1 MALPIRQTK
10 QKPIRQTKPE
20 TEVIDRARPN
30 GILGSMLYKPTE
42 VRSLNADNLEQIAE
56 SNPEAVQEALPNTPI
71 AEEARQITNDSDAR
85 NDEVSNNAVEST
97 IEQFNS
103 PYDDISDE
111 TANNLD
117 EITANDPDVNAGGKF
132 DINAIANQD
141 AQLMSQIFNI
151 PIPQEEAKPA
161 EQAEQ
166 VAEETVDEE
175 IAEEETP
182 EDADNKKSTLA
193 DMLSAINVGGAVSGG
208 SISKA
213 PVSGVSATVP
223 TSNSTNAKSS
233 TISGSSI
240 GGNNI
245 AKSISSPSVSASAN
259 TSSTKPYSPI
269 VNKSYNKAGTIN
281 SPKLQNKA
289 ISAESA
295 VGVAGHNEI
304 KSSVTNGTFG
314 SGSRT
319 KSKTLSVR
327 NNDIPQEDETHTAS
341 YSNNNITN
349 TDIQNAMIS
358 NNIRE
363 HIIRASRTW
372 ILDDYGF
379 RNSGSKL
386 DPITIRVKG
395 AEIIVNGN
403 GIRNKPFD
411 SLNNNELKLLSSY
424 I

>member
-42 VRSLNADNLEQIAE
+42 VGPLNADNLEQIAE
-56 SNPEAVQEALPNTPI
+56 SNPEAVQEALPNSPI

-111 TANNLD
+111 VANNLD
-117 EITANDPDVNAGGKF
+117 EITANDPDINAGGKF

-166 VAEETVDEE
+166 TIDEASEE
-175 IAEEETP
+175 IAEEETH
-182 EDADNKKSTLA
+182 EEADNKKSTLA
-193 DMLSAINVGGAVSGG
+193 DVLSAINVGGAVSGG

-213 PVSGVSATVP
+213 PVSGASATVP
-223 TSNSTNAKSS
+223 ASTSTNNKPS

-240 GGNNI
+240 GSNNI

-259 TSSTKPYSPI
+259 TPSTKPYNPI
-269 VNKSYNKAGTIN
+269 TNKSYNKAGTIN

-289 ISAESA
+289 ISAEST
-295 VGVAGHNEI
+295 GHNEI

-327 NNDIPQEDETHTAS
+327 NNGIPQEDEAHTAS

>member
-30 GILGSMLYKPTE
+30 GILGSMLYNNILPKPSE
-42 VRSLNADNLEQIAE
+42 ERPLNADNLEQITE

-85 NDEVSNNAVEST
+85 NDEVNNQAVEST
-97 IEQFNS
+97 IEQLNS

-111 TANNLD
+111 EANNLD
-117 EITANDPDVNAGGKF
+117 EITANDPDINAGGKF
-132 DINAIANQD
+132 DINDIANQD
-141 AQLMSQIFNI
+141 AQLMRQIFNI
-151 PIPQEEAKPA
+151 PIAQEEIKPT
-161 EQAEQ
+161 
-166 VAEETVDEE
+166 EETIDEVSDEVSEE
-175 IAEEETP
+175 IPEE
-182 EDADNKKSTLA
+182 ADNKKSTLA
-193 DMLSAINVGGAVSGG
+193 DILSAINVGGAVSGS

-213 PVSGVSATVP
+213 PVSSASAAVP
-223 TSNSTNAKSS
+223 ASTSANNNKSS

-245 AKSISSPSVSASAN
+245 SKSISSPSISASAN
-259 TSSTKPYSPI
+259 ASSTESYSPI
-269 VNKSYNKAGTIN
+269 VNRVYNKAGTIN

-289 ISAESA
+289 ISTEST
-295 VGVAGHNEI
+295 GHNEL

-314 SGSRT
+314 SGSRI

-327 NNDIPQEDETHTAS
+327 NNNIPQEDETHTAS

-395 AEIIVNGN
+395 SEIIVNGN

>member
-30 GILGSMLYKPTE
+30 GILGSMLYNNMLPKPSE
-42 VRSLNADNLEQIAE
+42 ERPLNADNLEQIAE

-71 AEEARQITNDSDAR
+71 AEEARQITNDSDVR

-117 EITANDPDVNAGGKF
+117 EITANDPDINAGGKF
-132 DINAIANQD
+132 DINTIANQD

-151 PIPQEEAKPA
+151 PIPQEEVKPT
-161 EQAEQ
+161 
-166 VAEETVDEE
+166 EETVDEVSNEVSEE
-175 IAEEETP
+175 IPEE
-182 EDADNKKSTLA
+182 ADNKKSTLA

-213 PVSGVSATVP
+213 PVSSASASVP
-223 TSNSTNAKSS
+223 ASASANNNKSS

-245 AKSISSPSVSASAN
+245 AKSISSPSISASAN
-259 TSSTKPYSPI
+259 TSSAKSYSPV

-281 SPKLQNKA
+281 SPKLQNKS
-289 ISAESA
+289 ISTES
-295 VGVAGHNEI
+295 VGHNEL
-304 KSSVTNGTFG
+304 KASVTNGAFG

-327 NNDIPQEDETHTAS
+327 NNNIPQEDETHTAS

-395 AEIIVNGN
+395 SEIIVNGN

>member
-10 QKPIRQTKPE
+10 QKPIRQANPE

-30 GILGSMLYKPTE
+30 GILGSMLYNNAILPKPSE
-42 VRSLNADNLEQIAE
+42 ERPLDANSLEQITE
-56 SNPEAVQEALPNTPI
+56 SNPEAVQEALPNSPI
-71 AEEARQITNDSDAR
+71 AEEARQITNDSDTR
-85 NDEVSNNAVEST
+85 NDEVSNDAVEST

-111 TANNLD
+111 AVNNLD
-117 EITANDPDVNAGGKF
+117 EMTANDPDVNAGGKF

-151 PIPQEEAKPA
+151 PIPQEEAKPT
-161 EQAEQ
+161 
-166 VAEETVDEE
+166 EETVDE
-175 IAEEETP
+175 ISEETSEEP
-182 EDADNKKSTLA
+182 SNEEDNNKSTLA

-213 PVSGVSATVP
+213 PVSSVSTAVP
-223 TSNSTNAKSS
+223 TSVSTNSKSS
-233 TISGSSI
+233 AISGSSI

-245 AKSISSPSVSASAN
+245 AKSIESPSVSASAN
-259 TSSTKPYSPI
+259 NSSTKPYSPI

-295 VGVAGHNEI
+295 GHNEL
-304 KSSVTNGTFG
+304 KASVTNGTFG

-327 NNDIPQEDETHTAS
+327 NNDIPQEEEAHTAS
-341 YSNNNITN
+341 YSNNNIAN

-386 DPITIRVKG
+386 GPITIRVKG
-395 AEIIVNGN
+395 PEIIVNGN